1 MIFDRQRQRLL
12 LQGKEYTAGDIS
24 RLVAEGAENCPP
36 ALWDLY
42 LFLEKWF
49 DASPVIT
56 VHTSGSTGTPK
67 ELVVRKDR
75 MMQSARL
82 TCEFLNLQA
91 GDTALL
97 CMNLRY
103 IGAMM
108 VVVRS
113 LVAGL
118 NLIVRPASGHPLSDI
133 EEPLRFAAMVPLQ
146 VYNTLRVPEE
156 KARLEQ
162 TDILIIGGGAV
173 DDSLEAEMSALPTA
187 IYSTYGMTETLSHIA
202 LRRLNGETASK
213 HYYPFPSVELSL
225 SAESTLV
232 IKAPL
237 ICGEVLQTNDIACL
251 YPDGSFTIAGRKDN
265 VINSGGIK
273 IQAEEMEKRLRPFIP
288 VPFVV
293 TSVPDPRLGQA
304 LTLLIAGQ
312 VDVREL
318 ESKLQTVLDAY
329 HRPRHIFM
337 TESIPQTENGK
348 TDRAGCRILAR
359 QMKKLHPLMFAGTG
373 SDVGKSI
380 IAAAF
385 CRIFRQD
392 GYRPA
397 PFKAQN
403 MALNSYATPE
413 GLEIGRAQAVQ
424 AEAAGVPCHTDMNP
438 LLLKPQSD
446 RTSQVVLNGKPIGSR
461 GAYDYFRK
469 EGREELRRE
478 VCAAYDRLAQKYNPI
493 VLEGA
498 GSISEI
504 NLREVDLV
512 NLPMAMYAGA
522 DVILVADIDRGGVFA
537 SVYGS
542 VMLLTPEERKHV
554 KGILINKFRGD
565 IRLFESGVKMLE
577 ELCGIPVV
585 GVVPYYKDIYIEEE
599 DSLALAT
606 KSLQAE
612 QGKVNIA
619 VVLLRHLS
627 NFTDFNVLERDPRV
641 HLFYTNNTDELAK
654 ADIIILPGSKS
665 TLADLYELRRNGV
678 AQAVIR
684 AHREGTVVLGI
695 CGGYQLMGQE
705 VLDPD
710 HVEGE
715 IERLPGLGLL
725 PVSTRMTG
733 EKVTRQVN
741 FQLLESCRAVVPQG
755 NSSPLNFNNQPS
767 ASHFQ
772 LKGYEIHMGSTVPVE
787 GASASPLNRLE
798 SGQCDGYIVDRTCMG
813 TYIHGILDNPEF
825 IDFLLEPFAGK
836 LSEAA
841 ETFNYRQFKEEQY
854 DKLADHVRQHVNL
867 PLIYKILTDNN

>member
-1 MIFDRQRQRLL
+1 MIFDRQQQRLL
-12 LQGKEYTAGDIS
+12 LEGKEYAPEDIF
-24 RLVAEGAENCPP
+24 RLVAEGAGNCPP

-42 LFLEKWF
+42 LFLNEWF

-56 VHTSGSTGTPK
+56 VHTSGSTGVPK

-108 VVVRS
+108 MVVRS

-118 NLIVRPASGHPLSDI
+118 NLVVRPASGHPLSDV
-133 EEPLRFAAMVPLQ
+133 EVPLKFAAMVPLQ
-146 VYNTLRVPEE
+146 VYNTLRVPAER
-156 KARLEQ
+156 KRLEH

-173 DDSLEAEMSALPTA
+173 DDSLEAELKTIPIAA
-187 IYSTYGMTETLSHIA
+187 YSTYGMTETLSHIA
-202 LRRLNGETASK
+202 LRRLNGEAASK
-213 HYYPFPSVELSL
+213 CYYPFPSVELSL
-225 SAESTLV
+225 SAENTLIV
-232 IKAPL
+232 KAPL
-237 ICGEVLQTNDIACL
+237 ICDDVLQTNDIACL
-251 YPDGSFTIAGRKDN
+251 CSDGGFTIAGRKDN

-273 IQAEEMEKRLRPFIP
+273 IQAEEMENRLQPFIP
-288 VPFVV
+288 VPFAV
-293 TSVPDPRLGQA
+293 TAVPDPCLGQA
-304 LTLLIAGQ
+304 LTLLIAGKP
-312 VDVREL
+312 DIKEL
-318 ESKLQTVLDAY
+318 ENKLQAVLETY
-329 HRPRHIFM
+329 YRPKHIFI
-337 TESIPQTENGK
+337 TELIPQTENGK
-348 TDRAGCRILAR
+348 IDRTGCRILAQ
-359 QMKKLHPLMFAGTG
+359 QMNRLHPLMFAGTG

-380 IAAAF
+380 ISAAF
-385 CRIFRQD
+385 CRIFKQD

-446 RTSQVVLNGKPIGSR
+446 CTSQVVLNGRPIGNRS
-461 GAYDYFRK
+461 AYGYFHK

-478 VCAAYDRLAQKYNPI
+478 VCAAYDRLSKKYNPV

-641 HLFYTNNTDELAK
+641 HLFYTNNTEELAK

-684 AHREGTVVLGI
+684 AHREGAAVLGI

-705 VLDPD
+705 VFDPD
-710 HVEGE
+710 HVEGD

-733 EKVTRQVN
+733 EKVTRQVK
-741 FQLLESCRAVVPQG
+741 FQLFENGGRATEDG
-755 NSSPLNFNNQPS
+755 T
-767 ASHFQ
+767 
-772 LKGYEIHMGSTVPVE
+772 LKLSMSGYEIHMGSTVPIE
-787 GASASPLNRLE
+787 GTSASPLNMLE
-798 SGQCDGYIVDRTCMG
+798 DGLCDGYIVDSTCMG

-825 IDFLLEPFAGK
+825 IDFLLKPFAGK
-836 LSEAA
+836 LSETA
-841 ETFNYRQFKEEQY
+841 EAFNYQQFKEEQY
-854 DKLADHVRQHVNL
+854 DKLAEHVRQHVDM
-867 PLIYKILTDNN
+867 PLIYKILTDNI

>member
-1 MIFDRQRQRLL
+1 MIFDRQQQRLL
-12 LQGKEYTAGDIS
+12 LEGKEYAPEDIF
-24 RLVAEGAENCPP
+24 RLVAEGAGNCPP

-42 LFLEKWF
+42 LFLNEWF

-56 VHTSGSTGTPK
+56 VHTSGSTGVPK
-67 ELVVRKDR
+67 GLVVRKDR

-108 VVVRS
+108 MVVRS

-118 NLIVRPASGHPLSDI
+118 NLVVRPASGHPLSDV
-133 EEPLRFAAMVPLQ
+133 EVPLKFAAMVPLQ
-146 VYNTLRVPEE
+146 VYNTLRVPAER
-156 KARLEQ
+156 KRLEH

-173 DDSLEAEMSALPTA
+173 DDSLEAELKTIPIAA
-187 IYSTYGMTETLSHIA
+187 YSTYGMTETLSHIA
-202 LRRLNGETASK
+202 LRRLNGEAASK
-213 HYYPFPSVELSL
+213 CYYPFPSVELSL
-225 SAESTLV
+225 SAENTLIV
-232 IKAPL
+232 KAPL
-237 ICGEVLQTNDIACL
+237 ICDDVLQTNDIACL
-251 YPDGSFTIAGRKDN
+251 CSDGGFTIAGRKDN

-273 IQAEEMEKRLRPFIP
+273 IQAEEMENRLQPFIP
-288 VPFVV
+288 VPFAV
-293 TSVPDPRLGQA
+293 TAVPDPRLGQA
-304 LTLLIAGQ
+304 LTLLIAGKP
-312 VDVREL
+312 DIKEL
-318 ESKLQTVLDAY
+318 ENKLQAVLETY
-329 HRPRHIFM
+329 YRPKHIFI
-337 TESIPQTENGK
+337 TELIPQTENGK
-348 TDRAGCRILAR
+348 IDRTGCRILAQ
-359 QMKKLHPLMFAGTG
+359 QMNRLHPLMFAGTG

-380 IAAAF
+380 ISAAF
-385 CRIFRQD
+385 CRIFKQD

-446 RTSQVVLNGKPIGSR
+446 CTSQVVLNGRPIGNRS
-461 GAYDYFRK
+461 AYGYFHK

-478 VCAAYDRLAQKYNPI
+478 VCAAYDRLSKKYNPV

-641 HLFYTNNTDELAK
+641 HLFYTNNTEELAK

-684 AHREGTVVLGI
+684 AHREGAAVLGI

-705 VLDPD
+705 VFDPD
-710 HVEGE
+710 HVEGD

-733 EKVTRQVN
+733 EKVTRQVK
-741 FQLLESCRAVVPQG
+741 FQLFENGGRATEDG
-755 NSSPLNFNNQPS
+755 T
-767 ASHFQ
+767 
-772 LKGYEIHMGSTVPVE
+772 LKLSMSGYEIHMGSTVPIE
-787 GASASPLNRLE
+787 GTSASPLNMLE
-798 SGQCDGYIVDRTCMG
+798 DGLCDGYIVDSTCMG

-825 IDFLLEPFAGK
+825 IDFLLKPFAGK
-836 LSEAA
+836 LSETA
-841 ETFNYRQFKEEQY
+841 EAFNYQQFKEEQY
-854 DKLADHVRQHVNL
+854 DKLAEHVRQHVDM
-867 PLIYKILTDNN
+867 PLIYKILTDNI